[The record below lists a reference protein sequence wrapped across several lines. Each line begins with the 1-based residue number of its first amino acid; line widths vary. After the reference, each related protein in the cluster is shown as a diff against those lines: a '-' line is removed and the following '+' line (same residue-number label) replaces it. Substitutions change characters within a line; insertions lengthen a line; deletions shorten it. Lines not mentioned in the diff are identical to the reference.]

1 MGFIA
6 DSLRKAVLLIV
17 SGSPDVVSAVWISLF
32 VSANSIVLAS
42 LLGIPAGMCIG
53 TGEFPLK
60 RVLLTLLNSL
70 MAMPTVV
77 VGLLVYS
84 VISRRGV
91 LGSWNL
97 LFTPAG
103 MIMGLTLLALPI
115 VANYS
120 LSAVKGADP
129 RIVPTA
135 LTLGANR
142 LQSLLQLTREI
153 RFGILAAIIAGFG
166 RVISEVGAAM
176 MLGGNIRGYTRT
188 MTTAIALQAEQ
199 GEFAYGLALGI
210 ILMGVALA
218 INALLTFVQEKR
230 RA

>member
-1 MGFIA
+1 M
-6 DSLRKAVLLIV
+6 
-17 SGSPDVVSAVWISLF
+17 
-32 VSANSIVLAS
+32 
-42 LLGIPAGMCIG
+42 
-53 TGEFPLK
+53 K

-77 VGLLVYS
+77 IGLLVYS

-97 LFTPAG
+97 LFTPIG
-103 MIMGLTLLALPI
+103 MILGLTLLALPI

-135 LTLGANR
+135 LTLGATR
-142 LQSLLQLTREI
+142 FQTLLQLTREV

-188 MTTAIALQAEQ
+188 MTTAIALETEK

-210 ILMGVALA
+210 ILMGVALG

-230 RA
+230 HS

>member
-6 DSLRKAVLLIV
+6 ESLRKAVLLIV
-17 SGSPDVVSAVWISLF
+17 SGSPDVVSAVSTSLA
-32 VSANSIVLAS
+32 VSACSIVLAS
-42 LLGIPAGMCIG
+42 LVGIPAGMSIG
-53 TGEFPLK
+53 TWEFPLK

-77 VGLLVYS
+77 VGLLVYGL
-84 VISRRGV
+84 ISRQGV
-91 LGSWNL
+91 LGRWNL
-97 LFTPAG
+97 LFTPTG
-103 MIMGLTLLALPI
+103 MIFGLTLLALPI
-115 VANYS
+115 VTNYS

-135 LTLGANR
+135 LTLGATR
-142 LQSLLQLTREI
+142 FQSLLQLAREV

-188 MTTAIALQAEQ
+188 MTTAIALQTEQ

-218 INALLTFVQEKR
+218 ANALLTFVQAR
-230 RA
+230 RRS

>member
-1 MGFIA
+1 
-6 DSLRKAVLLIV
+6 
-17 SGSPDVVSAVWISLF
+17 
-32 VSANSIVLAS
+32 
-42 LLGIPAGMCIG
+42 
-53 TGEFPLK
+53 
-60 RVLLTLLNSL
+60 
-70 MAMPTVV
+70 
-77 VGLLVYS
+77 
-84 VISRRGV
+84 
-91 LGSWNL
+91 
-97 LFTPAG
+97 
-103 MIMGLTLLALPI
+103 MILGLTLLALPI

-135 LTLGANR
+135 LTLGATR
-142 LQSLLQLTREI
+142 FQSLLQLTREV

-188 MTTAIALQAEQ
+188 MTTAIALQTEQ

-218 INALLTFVQEKR
+218 INALLTYVQEKR

>member
-1 MGFIA
+1 MGFLTE
-6 DSLRKAVLLIV
+6 SLRKAVLLII
-17 SGSPDVVSAVWISLF
+17 SGSPDVVSAVWTSLF
-32 VSANSIVLAS
+32 VSVSSVLLAS
-42 LLGIPAGMCIG
+42 LLGIPAGMCVAV
-53 TGEFPLK
+53 GEFPLK

-77 VGLLVYS
+77 IGLVVYS

-91 LGSWNL
+91 LGNWNL
-97 LFTPAG
+97 LFTPIG
-103 MIMGLTLLALPI
+103 MILGLTLLALPI

-120 LSAVKGADP
+120 LSAVKGTDP

-135 LTLGANR
+135 LTLGATR
-142 LQSLLQLTREI
+142 FQTLLQLTREA

-188 MTTAIALQAEQ
+188 MTTAIALETEK

-210 ILMGVALA
+210 ILMGVALG
-218 INALLTFVQEKR
+218 INALLTFVQER
-230 RA
+230 RHA

>member
-1 MGFIA
+1 MGFLA
-6 DSLRKAVLLIV
+6 ESLRKAVLLII
-17 SGSPDVVSAVWISLF
+17 SGSPDVLSAVWTSI
-32 VSANSIVLAS
+32 VISANSILLAS

-53 TGEFPLK
+53 AGEFPLK
-60 RVLLTLLNSL
+60 RILLTLLNSL
-70 MAMPTVV
+70 MSMPTVV
-77 VGLLVYS
+77 IGLLIYS

-97 LFTPAG
+97 LFTPSG
-103 MIMGLTLLALPI
+103 MILGLTLLALPI
-115 VANYS
+115 VTNYS

-135 LTLGANR
+135 LTLGATR
-142 LQSLLQLTREI
+142 FQTLLQLTREV

-188 MTTAIALQAEQ
+188 MTTAIALETEK

-210 ILMGVALA
+210 ILMGVALG

-230 RA
+230 RS